1 MPSFRSYSAALLV
14 LITLHLL
21 LSWTESATSCCVG
34 YSSRRLPCHKL
45 KRYTI
50 QPMTDTCDI
59 EAVIFHTKRGRFICA
74 NPLQYW
80 TIKRIKCLHE
90 RAKARKM
97 RIFSRG

>member
-1 MPSFRSYSAALLV
+1 RVPVRVCGLQVLFSESKLSLLF
-14 LITLHLL
+14 
-21 LSWTESATSCCVG
+21 SATSCCVG

-80 TIKRIKCLHE
+80 TIKRIKCLQ
-90 RAKARKM
+90 
-97 RIFSRG
+97 